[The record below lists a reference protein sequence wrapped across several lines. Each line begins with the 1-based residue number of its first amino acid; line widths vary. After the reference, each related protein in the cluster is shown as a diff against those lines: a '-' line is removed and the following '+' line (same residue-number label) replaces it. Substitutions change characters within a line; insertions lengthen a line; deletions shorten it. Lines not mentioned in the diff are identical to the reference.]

1 MEPIYLYD
9 TTLRDGTQ
17 GENITFSAD
26 EKVKIALRLDDIGI
40 HYIEGGWPGSNPK
53 DMQFFDLAKRVSFKN
68 ARLVAFGSTRKPG
81 TTPEQDPNLQ
91 ALLASGTPTVTIFG
105 KSWDMHVEEI
115 MANSLEE
122 NLAMINHSVGYL
134 KSNGRETIYDAEH
147 FFDGYKHNPDYAVQ
161 TLFAALDGGADFIV
175 LCDTNGGTLP
185 FEIDSI
191 FKEVQQLLVDRD
203 DAGSNDITVK
213 LGIHTHNDC
222 GLAVANTITA
232 VHAGAVMVQGT
243 INGYGE
249 RCGNADLTSVVP
261 VLDLKMNKPCISG
274 DNLKKLKPLS
284 RYISE
289 TANQVPVNNRPFVG
303 KSAFAHKGGIH
314 VSAIMKAPKAYEH
327 MDPAL
332 VGNQR
337 RVLVS
342 DMSGKSN
349 VVYKARELGIE
360 LDTNGYDS
368 SKIVSEIKQ
377 LEQQGYQFDVADG
390 SFKIL
395 MEKFTDQ
402 FEPLFTLESFR
413 VTIEKDKD
421 QPCSSQATMKISVG
435 GKEEITA
442 AEGYGPVSAL
452 DNALRK
458 ALDRFFPDLDTMRLV
473 DFKVRV
479 IDGNRATA
487 AKVRVFIESRD
498 QDKIWSTIGVSEIR
512 IRSGVPSGY
521 QKTSSKPAG
530 RHWPTAFN
538 SNWQVKIKFAAAMSR
553 HRKNCRFL
561 ISNQIRIIVSKE
573 STID

>member
-17 GENITFSAD
+17 GENISFSAD

-53 DMQFFDLAKRVSFKN
+53 DIQFFDLAKRVTFN
-68 ARLVAFGSTRKPG
+68 TARLVAFGSTRKPG
-81 TTPEQDPNLQ
+81 IQPDEDSNLK
-91 ALLASGTPTVTIFG
+91 ALLASETPTVTIFG
-105 KSWDMHVEEI
+105 KSWDLHVEQI

-122 NLAMINHSVGYL
+122 NLSMIRDTVKFL
-134 KSNGRETIYDAEH
+134 KWNGRETIYDAEH
-147 FFDGYKHNPDYAVQ
+147 FFDGYKNNRDYAVE
-161 TLFAALDGGADFIV
+161 TLLAALDGGADFIV
-175 LCDTNGGTLP
+175 LCGTNGGTLP
-185 FEIDSI
+185 FDIESAVKNIQ
-191 FKEVQQLLVDRD
+191 KVLE
-203 DAGSNDITVK
+203 ANDHTKSTNGTVK

-222 GLAVANTITA
+222 GLAVANSITA
-232 VHAGAVMVQGT
+232 VHAGAVMVHGT

-249 RCGNADLTSVVP
+249 RCGNADLTSVIP
-261 VLDLKMNKPCISG
+261 VLDLKMKRPCISG
-274 DNLKKLKPLS
+274 DNLKKLKTLS
-284 RYISE
+284 RYVSE
-289 TANQVPVNNRPFVG
+289 TANQVPLKNRPFVG

-314 VSAIMKAPKAYEH
+314 VSAIMKSPKAYEH
-327 MDPAL
+327 MDPVL

-349 VVYKARELGIE
+349 VEYKARELGIE
-360 LDTNGYDS
+360 LGTNGYDS

-377 LEQQGYQFDVADG
+377 LEQQGYQFDVAEG

-421 QPCSSQATMKISVG
+421 RPCTSQATMKISVG
-435 GKEEITA
+435 DKQEITA

-458 ALDRFFPDLDTMRLV
+458 ALARFFPDLDTMRLI

-479 IDGNRATA
+479 IDGNRGTA

-498 QDKIWSTIGVSEIR
+498 QDQIWSTIGVSEDIIEASWQALADSFQFKLASENR
-512 IRSGVPSGY
+512 IRSGNF
-521 QKTSSKPAG
+521 PAQEEL
-530 RHWPTAFN
+530 PIFN
-538 SNWQVKIKFAAAMSR
+538 K
-553 HRKNCRFL
+553 
-561 ISNQIRIIVSKE
+561 
-573 STID
+573 

>member
-1 MEPIYLYD
+1 MEPIFLYD

-17 GENITFSAD
+17 GEDITFSAD

-53 DMQFFDLAKRVSFKN
+53 DMQFFDLAKRVTFNKS
-68 ARLVAFGSTRKPG
+68 RLVAFGSTRKPG
-81 TTPEQDPNLQ
+81 IKPDEDRNLK
-91 ALLASGTPTVTIFG
+91 ALLASETPAVTIFG
-105 KSWDMHVEEI
+105 KSWNLHVEEI

-122 NLAMINHSVGYL
+122 NLAMIYDSVGYL
-134 KSNGRETIYDAEH
+134 KSNERETIYDAEH
-147 FFDGYKHNPDYAVQ
+147 FFDGYKNNRDYAVE
-161 TLFAALDGGADFIV
+161 TLLAAREAGADFIV

-191 FKEVQQLLVDRD
+191 FQEVQKLITDRG
-203 DAGSNDITVK
+203 DAGSTGVTVK
-213 LGIHTHNDC
+213 LGVHTHNDC
-222 GLAVANTITA
+222 GLAVANSITA

-249 RCGNADLTSVVP
+249 RCGNADLTSVIP
-261 VLDLKMNKPCISG
+261 VLDLKMKRPCISG
-274 DNLKKLKPLS
+274 DNLKKLKTLS

-289 TANQVPVNNRPFVG
+289 TANQVPLKNRPFVG

-314 VSAIMKAPKAYEH
+314 VSAIMKSPKAYEH

-332 VGNQR
+332 VGNNR

-349 VVYKARELGIE
+349 VEYKARELGIV

-377 LEQQGYQFDVADG
+377 LEQQGYQFDVAEG

-413 VTIEKDKD
+413 ITIEKDKD
-421 QPCSSQATMKISVG
+421 RPCTSQATMKISVG
-435 GKEEITA
+435 DKQEITA

-458 ALDRFFPDLDTMRLV
+458 ALDRFFPDLDTMRLI

-479 IDGNRATA
+479 IDGNRGTA

-498 QDKIWSTIGVSEIR
+498 QDQIWSTIGVSEDIIEASWQALADSFQFKLASENR
-512 IRSGVPSGY
+512 IRHSKVPA
-521 QKTSSKPAG
+521 QEELPL
-530 RHWPTAFN
+530 FN
-538 SNWQVKIKFAAAMSR
+538 K
-553 HRKNCRFL
+553 
-561 ISNQIRIIVSKE
+561 
-573 STID
+573 